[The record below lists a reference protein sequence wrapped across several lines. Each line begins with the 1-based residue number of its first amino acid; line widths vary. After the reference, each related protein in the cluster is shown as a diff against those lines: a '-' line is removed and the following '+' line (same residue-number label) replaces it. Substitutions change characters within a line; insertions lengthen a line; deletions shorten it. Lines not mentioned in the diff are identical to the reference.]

1 MEAEYDISNNLLETI
16 EDIPTKS
23 GIINSPSYLDYI

>member
-23 GIINSPSYLDYI
+23 GIYNFLSHLFII